1 MENFEVVIIGGG
13 LGGLACGVML
23 SKEGMKVCVL
33 EQHSQIGGCLQSFYR
48 RGRILDTGM
57 HYVGSLQPGQILHQ
71 YFKYFGVIDKLRLQQ
86 LDPEAYDIIVAD
98 NGARYCYANGEERF
112 AARLA
117 EYFPEEK
124 AGIRKYCDLLHKV
137 GSLISPE
144 VLRSG
149 HISNGGIEYMNVSA
163 FDVINSCT
171 QNETL
176 RNVLAGTV
184 SLHSGDRERTSFYE
198 HGMIMYSYIESA
210 YRFKDGSQHVAD
222 VLADEIRKHGGE
234 VRLNAEVTGVE
245 IRNSRVQEIRING
258 KESVSAKYVVS
269 DIHPARMLDLLE
281 GEKIIR
287 PAYGRHIRSLPN
299 SYGCFTAHILMKPG
313 KTRYANSNYYFH
325 NRRDVWSPQ
334 GEYKG
339 CNLPVILLSMQPP
352 KEGDYADAIS
362 LLTPMFPQMLK
373 DWSDTE
379 IGKRGDGYE
388 ALKKRYA
395 DAMIDCVSRL
405 FPEMEAQVEEVYT
418 STPLTYRDYT
428 ATLDGSAYGIIKD
441 CRNALFS
448 RIPVRMKM
456 ENLYFTGQNMNVHG
470 CLGVC
475 ASAAVTCSALL
486 GEEYLVKKIG
496 NA

>member
-1 MENFEVVIIGGG
+1 MENFEVVVVGGG

-48 RGRILDTGM
+48 RGKILDTGM
-57 HYVGSLQPGQILHQ
+57 HYVGSLHPGQILHQ
-71 YFKYFGVIDKLRLQQ
+71 YFKYFGVIDRLRLQQ
-86 LDPEAYDIIVAD
+86 LDPEAYDILVFPD
-98 NGARYCYANGEERF
+98 GSRYCYANGEERF
-112 AARLA
+112 AARLV

-124 AGIRKYCDLLHKV
+124 AGIEKYCGLLRKV

-149 HISNGGIEYMNVSA
+149 HISNGGLEYMNVSA

-171 QNETL
+171 RNETL

-198 HGMIMYSYIESA
+198 HGMIMYSYMESA

-222 VLADEIRKHGGE
+222 ALAEEIRKYGGE
-234 VRLNAEVTGVE
+234 VRVNAEVKGIE
-245 IRNSRVQEIRING
+245 IRNSVARSIRIN
-258 KESVSAKYVVS
+258 EDETVSAKYVIS
-269 DIHPARMLDLLE
+269 DIHPAKMLDLLE
-281 GEKIIR
+281 GEKVIR
-287 PAYGRHIRSLPN
+287 PAYGTHIRSLPN
-299 SYGCFTAHILMKPG
+299 SYGCFTTHVLMKPG
-313 KTRYANSNYYFH
+313 KARYANSNYYFH
-325 NRRDVWSPQ
+325 NRRDVWSAR

-339 CNLPVILLSMQPP
+339 CNLPVVLLSMQPP
-352 KEGDYADAIS
+352 QTGDYADAVS
-362 LLTPMFPQMLK
+362 LLSPMFRQVLEE
-373 DWSDTE
+373 WADTE
-379 IGKRGDGYE
+379 IGKRGERYE
-388 ALKKRYA
+388 AMKKRYA
-395 DAMIDCVSRL
+395 EAMVDCVSRV
-405 FPEMEAQVEEVYT
+405 FPDMETQIETVYT

-428 ATLDGSAYGIIKD
+428 STLHGSAYGIIKD
-441 CRNALFS
+441 CRNALLS
-448 RIPVRMKM
+448 RIPVRMKI